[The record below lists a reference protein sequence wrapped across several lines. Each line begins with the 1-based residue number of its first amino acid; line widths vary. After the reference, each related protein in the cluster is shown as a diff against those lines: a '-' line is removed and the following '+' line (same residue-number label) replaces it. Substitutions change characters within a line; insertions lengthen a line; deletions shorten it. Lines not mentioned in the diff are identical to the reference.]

1 MSMTIFEFSRI
12 SAPDCCPPGRP
23 FRQEDR
29 AVPGRGY
36 GSDKYSVEGPVI
48 AGITARS
55 GDGETRHVSRHLPV
69 TSHHAGIPAIYSV
82 SLFNQG
88 SYWGNVKTTVLVGTR
103 MIIWHILANVHKYK
117 YHANPDTGMSSSE
130 AGNQIKRIPVKEPTW
145 RDLHNLKEAGQSYD
159 ELLAGMIR
167 REQDYRDWK
176 MIAEID
182 ETGEFVAFDPDDILQ
197 DD

>member
-1 MSMTIFEFSRI
+1 
-12 SAPDCCPPGRP
+12 
-23 FRQEDR
+23 
-29 AVPGRGY
+29 
-36 GSDKYSVEGPVI
+36 
-48 AGITARS
+48 
-55 GDGETRHVSRHLPV
+55 
-69 TSHHAGIPAIYSV
+69 
-82 SLFNQG
+82 
-88 SYWGNVKTTVLVGTR
+88 
-103 MIIWHILANVHKYK
+103 MIIWHIVANVHKYK
-117 YHANPDTGMSSSE
+117 YHADPDTDMSSSE